1 MGSTGMGGMGGQTG
15 LGQNQQGGNFIGGNA
30 NQQQFLGTNGQNQNQ
45 GRGTGMN
52 GMMNQPGNANR
63 GNRGNMNTMNSMLG
77 NGNSNGSN
85 NSVSAIRPRQ
95 KVAFEYPVPKTDA
108 LQSTLQTQLTRISLK
123 KPSLSNVLVS
133 TNPGGEVV
141 LRGAVK
147 SESDARLAA
156 SLVRIEP
163 GVQSVRNELT
173 FPPPA
178 DGKAE

>member
-1 MGSTGMGGMGGQTG
+1 MGGMSGQ
-15 LGQNQQGGNFIGGNA
+15 GQNQQGGNFIGGNT
-30 NQQQFLGTNGQNQNQ
+30 NQQQFLGANGQGQNQNQ

-52 GMMNQPGNANR
+52 GMTNQLGNANR
-63 GNRGNMNTMNSMLG
+63 GNRGNMNTMNSMFG
-77 NGNSNGSN
+77 NGSGNSNGSN

-141 LRGAVK
+141 LRGAVT